1 MTPVSIFRRFVF
13 PNRRP
18 SLLQRLVIGLCFCS
32 PVFAAD
38 LKEAQQFFLTGNYTD
53 AERAA
58 EVAVRESPGDDD
70 WQVLLA
76 QSLLAIGK
84 YAEAETAITNAL
96 EAESRSLKLY
106 WQAREVF
113 LSNGRRESA
122 DKMLETMLKLAS
134 SRPWAYRDAPSLVIL
149 GRVGLLRG
157 VDPKKILNQLFDAA
171 KKVEPQS
178 REVYLASGD
187 LALAKHDYA
196 LAARTFQQALKQLPE
211 DADVHFGLARAFD
224 PSDDAL
230 MIESVEAALKYNS
243 NHIGALLLLVDH
255 DIDAED
261 YSAAEML
268 LKRVS
273 AINPAHPEAW
283 AYSAVL
289 AHLQNEPAKE
299 KSALQTALKYWKD
312 NPRVPQL
319 AGRKLSQKYRFA
331 EGAAYQRQALA
342 MDADYLPA
350 KAQLAQDL
358 LRLGD
363 ETEGWRLAQ
372 EVQRDDAYDVFAFNL
387 ASLHDSLSKFVTL
400 TNGDFLVRMGAHE
413 AAVYGTQALD
423 LLSEARK
430 TLCAKYGF
438 EVKRPTV
445 VEIFPDQK
453 DFAVRTFGLPGNPGY
468 LGVCFGS
475 VITANSPAAHVGDAV
490 NWHAVL
496 WHEFCHVV
504 TLQLT
509 HNKMPRWLS
518 EGISVYEERVR
529 DSAWGQAMTPDYRS
543 MVMNGPLTPISD
555 LSAAFLTAKSDKD
568 VQFAYYESALVV
580 EFIVKNFG
588 PKALAGILKDL
599 GEGTEISKA
608 IEKNTQPM
616 EQIETNFV
624 AFARKHAQELGPALD
639 WEKPDF
645 LEDPQ
650 EKPDWEAWAKEHPT
664 NFWAITREARELYEK
679 KDYQAARP
687 VLERLI
693 QLDPDYVGNQ
703 SPYRMLA
710 ITERALGDTN
720 AERQTLI
727 EFAQRDDKA
736 GDAFMRLMEL
746 GKEAKDWSAVR
757 LNATRYLGVNPLVP
771 SPYRF
776 AAEAAEQTGAKA
788 EAIGS
793 WRSLLELDPADPADV
808 HFHLAR
814 LYRDEDKGEAKR
826 QVLQSLED
834 APRFRPAL
842 QLLLELNAKSQ
853 QVSEA
858 GPKS

>member
-599 GEGTEISKA
+599 GEGTEISTA

-624 AFARKHAQELGPALD
+624 AFARKRAQELGPALD

-746 GKEAKDWSAVR
+746 GKEAKDWPAVR
-757 LNATRYLGVNPLVP
+757 MNATRYLGVNPLVP